1 MHRSNEIQIDGDVDT
16 IFRLGSQIECW
27 PALLPHYRSV
37 DILWQEGNRY
47 VARMRA
53 SRNGIPV
60 SWVCQQ
66 ERDPATPRIYFR
78 HVGGFTKGMR
88 VTWIFEERA
97 NGVAVCI
104 THDFDKGWQP
114 AMLDRFVSDRVVG
127 QFFVS
132 NIANKT
138 LSMVKL
144 LAESE
149 HASEEQAAD
158 IDAARVETWP

>member
-1 MHRSNEIQIDGDVDT
+1 
-16 IFRLGSQIECW
+16 
-27 PALLPHYRSV
+27 
-37 DILWQEGNRY
+37 
-47 VARMRA
+47 
-53 SRNGIPV
+53 
-60 SWVCQQ
+60 
-66 ERDPATPRIYFR
+66 
-78 HVGGFTKGMR
+78 
-88 VTWIFEERA
+88 
-97 NGVAVCI
+97 VAVCI

-149 HASEEQAAD
+149 RASEEQAAD
-158 IDAARVETWP
+158 IDAAREETWP